1 MPSID
6 ETTVFT
12 DHSLRME
19 RKELFEILNPVD
31 SSIVGPRLGRL
42 TIHGRNQLDTPNFLA
57 ITSRGV
63 VPHMTPDVVAA
74 STDIIGGV
82 HMALEDCKSTSRS
95 RAHIP
100 FPV

>member
-6 ETTVFT
+6 ETVFT
-12 DHSLRME
+12 GHSFSME
-19 RKELFEILNPVD
+19 RKELFETLRPVD
-31 SSIVGPRLGRL
+31 PSIIGPRLGRL
-42 TIHGRNQLDTPNFLA
+42 TVQGRNQLDTPNFLA

-74 STDIIGGV
+74 STDIRGV

-100 FPV
+100 FPD